1 MQPRQ
6 TIVSMRMTL
15 VLPLCPL
22 VLPPVMEVVW
32 AVAMGYSDGFT
43 VWYYDV
49 IVVVF
54 LIISMYLLEKALR
67 TGIPVGT
74 AYAVWTGIGAV
85 GTITVSVLLGNESVT
100 LLRVFFV
107 ILIIAGITG
116 LQLTSGSGRTDT

>member
-1 MQPRQ
+1 MDRGW
-6 TIVSMRMTL
+6 IIIL
-15 VLPLCPL
+15 IAGLA
-22 VLPPVMEVVW
+22 EVVW

-43 VWYYDV
+43 IWYYDV
-49 IVVVF
+49 ITVVF
-54 LIISMYLLEKALR
+54 LIISTVLLERALR

-85 GTITVSVLLGNESVT
+85 GTIIVSVALGNETIT

-116 LQLTSGSGRTDT
+116 LQLTSGSGRTDS